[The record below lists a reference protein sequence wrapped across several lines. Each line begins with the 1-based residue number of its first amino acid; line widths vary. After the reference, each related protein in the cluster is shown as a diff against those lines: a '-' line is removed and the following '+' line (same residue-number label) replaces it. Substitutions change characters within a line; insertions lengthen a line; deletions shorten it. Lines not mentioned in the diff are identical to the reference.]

1 VAYFRNT
8 VVNLLNLHYAIF
20 AIVMTGAGAFYCVFL
35 LKSGVPMPGVLAAMA
50 TILLTRFVVRPIVPA
65 LAARFG
71 LRRLLIAGTVFV
83 AIQML
88 LLARVHGIG
97 PNLYLLIAVSAFGDA
112 IYWSSYHA
120 YFAALGDHAHRG
132 HQVSAR
138 EAIVAVVGVV
148 SPAAT
153 GWLLVALGPWV
164 AFGAASAA
172 TLAAIAPLLWTPDIA
187 VAPRVPGAW
196 QAARFGVTMF
206 VIDGWIQ
213 SGFVFTW
220 QVALFVSLKQSFLN
234 FGGALALAA
243 LVGAGAGLILGRRID
258 LGGGRRAALIA
269 AFAMAA
275 VMVLRAAA
283 SGAPAFAVAANALA
297 SAAACL
303 YTPTMMT
310 AVYNQ
315 AKRSPCVLRFH
326 VATEGGWDIGG
337 ASGSLI
343 AAALLYRGAPISL
356 VLLLPLLGLAAWL
369 IQLRLYYAQAPPRAP
384 LRQSP

>member
-1 VAYFRNT
+1 
-8 VVNLLNLHYAIF
+8 
-20 AIVMTGAGAFYCVFL
+20 
-35 LKSGVPMPGVLAAMA
+35 
-50 TILLTRFVVRPIVPA
+50 
-65 LAARFG
+65 
-71 LRRLLIAGTVFV
+71 LIAGTVFV

-243 LVGAGAGLILGRRID
+243 LVGAGAGLILGRHID

-269 AFAMAA
+269 SFAMAS
-275 VMVLRAAA
+275 VMLLRAAA

>member
-1 VAYFRNT
+1 
-8 VVNLLNLHYAIF
+8 
-20 AIVMTGAGAFYCVFL
+20 
-35 LKSGVPMPGVLAAMA
+35 
-50 TILLTRFVVRPIVPA
+50 
-65 LAARFG
+65 
-71 LRRLLIAGTVFV
+71 
-83 AIQML
+83 
-88 LLARVHGIG
+88 
-97 PNLYLLIAVSAFGDA
+97 
-112 IYWSSYHA
+112 
-120 YFAALGDHAHRG
+120 
-132 HQVSAR
+132 
-138 EAIVAVVGVV
+138 
-148 SPAAT
+148 
-153 GWLLVALGPWV
+153 
-164 AFGAASAA
+164 
-172 TLAAIAPLLWTPDIA
+172 
-187 VAPRVPGAW
+187 
-196 QAARFGVTMF
+196 
-206 VIDGWIQ
+206 
-213 SGFVFTW
+213 
-220 QVALFVSLKQSFLN
+220 
-234 FGGALALAA
+234 
-243 LVGAGAGLILGRRID
+243 
-258 LGGGRRAALIA
+258 
-269 AFAMAA
+269 MAA